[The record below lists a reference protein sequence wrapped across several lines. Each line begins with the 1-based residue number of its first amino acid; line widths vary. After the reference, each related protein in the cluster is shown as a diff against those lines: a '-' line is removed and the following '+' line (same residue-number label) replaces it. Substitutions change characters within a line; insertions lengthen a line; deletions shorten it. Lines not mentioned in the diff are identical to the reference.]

1 MKADLIPAHIKNA
14 GLNSC
19 NTSRQVGIQGD
30 WVVKAQEAQ
39 KEVAGETDDALPWHL
54 GAQNLSAA
62 ARRGFGSLFAHAAPC
77 YGGETFSLV
86 IR

>member
-30 WVVKAQEAQ
+30 WAVKAQEAQ
-39 KEVAGETDDALPWHL
+39 KEVAGETDDALP
-54 GAQNLSAA
+54 
-62 ARRGFGSLFAHAAPC
+62 
-77 YGGETFSLV
+77 
-86 IR
+86 